1 MTITA
6 AKARP
11 IDHNTLKQAV
21 AQAQG
26 ELGATVDQ
34 IITTYHQ
41 TANDDTSPY
50 EIATTLGFL
59 TKAGHLNRTKGPRG
73 ENLYLAAP
81 QAEEDPVERLQ
92 REKLELQ
99 RALGTL
105 TTGVTFATA
114 RLDQHQ
120 KRDDH
125 WRELLQANDEAKQ
138 VLAATQEQA

>member
-1 MTITA
+1 MTTA
-6 AKARP
+6 TKTQP
-11 IDHNTLKQAV
+11 INHDTLKQAV
-21 AQAQG
+21 AQTQG

-41 TANDDTSPY
+41 TADDDTSPY
-50 EIATTLGFL
+50 EIATTLGLL
-59 TKAGHLNRTKGPRG
+59 TKAGHITRTKGPRG
-73 ENLYLAAP
+73 ENLYLLAP

-105 TTGVTFATA
+105 TTAVTFATA

-125 WRELLQANDEAKQ
+125 WRELLQANDEAKAM
-138 VLAATQEQA
+138 LGATN

>member
-1 MTITA
+1 MITA
-6 AKARP
+6 AKPQP
-11 IDHNTLKQAV
+11 IDHDALKQAI
-21 AQAQG
+21 AQTQG

-41 TANDDTSPY
+41 ASDDDTSPY
-50 EIATTLGFL
+50 EIATTLGLL
-59 TKAGHLNRTKGPRG
+59 TKTGRITRTKGPRG
-73 ENLYLAAP
+73 ENLYLVAP

-105 TTGVTFATA
+105 TTAVTFATA

-125 WRELLQANDEAKQ
+125 WRELIQANDEAKQ
-138 VLAATQEQA
+138 ALETTR